1 MTKRAIQGRLA
12 ELGKWT
18 PICPECLRQNTWMEN
33 GSGCWN
39 CQAQDY
45 MEGEEDERE
54 HAETDR
60 YSGSYLDAV

>member
-12 ELGKWT
+12 ELGKKTWT

-45 MEGEEDERE
+45 MEGEED
-54 HAETDR
+54 
-60 YSGSYLDAV
+60 S